1 MSDAL
6 AMRLIQAL
14 PAVSHVYF
22 RRARAVLLNIRS
34 VRGFDSTDS
43 GSSALDRK

>member
-34 VRGFDSTDS
+34 VG
-43 GSSALDRK
+43 GSI